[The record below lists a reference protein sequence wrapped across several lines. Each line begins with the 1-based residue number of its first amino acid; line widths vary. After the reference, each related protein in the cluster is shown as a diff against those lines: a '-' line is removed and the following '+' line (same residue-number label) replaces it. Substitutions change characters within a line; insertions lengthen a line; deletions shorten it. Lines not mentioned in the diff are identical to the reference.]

1 MAKRL
6 SIDLDALK
14 ETIEAFTSAIDGLN
28 QSVAA
33 VDVAMGHLRAT
44 KWHSDASAVYFMQYS
59 DNWRISV
66 KNHLVALQKLSEG
79 LIAANTEYVALS
91 DQIPRLLD

>member
-6 SIDLDALK
+6 SIDLEALQ
-14 ETIEAFTSAIDGLN
+14 ETIDAFQTAIDELN

-44 KWHSDASAVYFMQYS
+44 KWHSDASAAYFMQYS

-66 KNHLVALQKLSEG
+66 KNHLVALLKLSEG
-79 LIAANTEYVALS
+79 LVAANNEYSALS
-91 DQIPRLLD
+91 DQIPRLMD